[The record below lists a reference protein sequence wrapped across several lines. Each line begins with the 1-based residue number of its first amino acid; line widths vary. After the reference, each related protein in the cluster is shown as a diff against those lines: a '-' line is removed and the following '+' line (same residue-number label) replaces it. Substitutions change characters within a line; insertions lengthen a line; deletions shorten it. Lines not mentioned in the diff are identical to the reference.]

1 MHAYAQVPP
10 QRFLFEAAVDGD
22 ALTTAA
28 VDGDALTTQ
37 TAAAEEGRGV
47 DDADLN
53 ELVVSVA
60 DLNGVAGGG
69 RFWGAASE
77 IVFFGN

>member
-22 ALTTAA
+22 ALTA
-28 VDGDALTTQ
+28 Q